1 MAVVE
6 IAVAAL
12 EGALVEVVQETFVFV
27 ALESGVQ
34 EAWSTLQMD
43 YAEESEELLHL
54 HEDGDSSRRM

>member
-12 EGALVEVVQETFVFV
+12 EGALVEVVPVTFVFV
-27 ALESGVQ
+27 ALESGVL
-34 EAWSTLQMD
+34 EASSTLQMD
-43 YAEESEELLHL
+43 CAEESEELLHL